1 MTVIL
6 DFETF
11 LFVSF
16 VGAKM
21 KGDIL
26 HFSMSDQFQE
36 RIMKRIFQ
44 SGKQTKGKPTFHDK
58 KRKKKKGKMSS
69 CYHRNTEAGHDIN
82 C

>member
-16 VGAKM
+16 VWANR
-21 KGDIL
+21 KGDSL

-36 RIMKRIFQ
+36 RIMKPIFQ

-58 KRKKKKGKMSS
+58 KRRKTRKDEFLLSQKYRK
-69 CYHRNTEAGHDIN
+69 RP
-82 C
+82 

>member
-21 KGDIL
+21 KGDSL

-44 SGKQTKGKPTFHDK
+44 SGKQTKGKPTLHDK
-58 KRKKKKGKMSS
+58 KRREKRKDEFLLSQKYRSMP
-69 CYHRNTEAGHDIN
+69 
-82 C
+82 